1 MSIGL
6 ISKEATCPKDHPCV
20 LLYTKPPGY
29 GSNGLCDVCR
39 KGLISSE
46 GNFHCKICKYDLC

>member
-1 MSIGL
+1 MS
-6 ISKEATCPKDHPCV
+6 ISKEAYCPKDHPCV
-20 LLYTKPPGY
+20 LLFTKPPGY
-29 GSNGLCDVCR
+29 GSNGLCDICR